1 MSSASSG
8 SRIRRRIKL
17 TSLVRSRT
25 TVAVMS
31 LSRSV
36 IGCEVGG
43 GSMRL
48 KTFQEREYCGER
60 KKSFLEQYGP
70 AATA

>member
-1 MSSASSG
+1 M
-8 SRIRRRIKL
+8 RRRMKL
-17 TSLVRSRT
+17 PSLVRSRT

-36 IGCEVGG
+36 IVAGVGG

-48 KTFQEREYCGER
+48 KTFQARKYCGWL
-60 KKSFLEQYGP
+60 KKFCQSNICC
-70 AATA
+70 ADARS